1 MLSRQEPACLLIA
14 DISGYTSYLAGTELD
29 HAQDILADLMTTVV
43 GALKPTFRLAKLEG
57 DAAFAYQINERLDG
71 SQLLD
76 TVERVYFAFR
86 RRLRDIAQATACECD
101 ACLLMPRLDLKVVAH
116 HGSVIRHKIA
126 GHEELV
132 GSDVIAV
139 HRFLKNHVVE
149 RLGIAAYGLFS
160 EPCIAAMSADPVA
173 LGMTEYGDA
182 YDDLGEVTAWVHDLT
197 AAWTAELERNR
208 VVVSERDAGYV
219 FEGVQPAPRD
229 IVWAFMTD
237 PAIRPRWQA
246 GVTSVD
252 ELPTAPRR
260 GVGTTNHCMH
270 GPEVLIEE
278 ILDWQPT
285 DHVTQRTTMPNGFK
299 AVSTYTFEDAP
310 DGTRVR
316 LLFTWGKS
324 RRERE
329 AMAPVRDFIAEVV
342 EQGQTALHD
351 ALVEEMDRRSTLAAD
366 EPPEPVGPESLDRE
380 LLEPV
385 APMLGN
391 TARNMTRSVG

>member
-29 HAQDILADLMTTVV
+29 HAQDILADLMTTVI

-57 DAAFAYQINERLDG
+57 DAAFAFVIAERLDG

-101 ACLLMPRLDLKVVAH
+101 ACLLMPRLDLKIVVH
-116 HGSVIRHKIA
+116 HGSVIRHRIA
-126 GHEELV
+126 GREELV
-132 GSDVIAV
+132 GSDVIVA
-139 HRFLKNHVVE
+139 HRFLKNHVVD
-149 RLGIAAYGLFS
+149 RLGIAAYALFS
-160 EPCIAAMSADPVA
+160 ESTIAAMAADPVA
-173 LGMTEYGDA
+173 LGMTEYRDA

-197 AAWTAELERNR
+197 AAWTAELERSR
-208 VVVSERDAGYV
+208 VVVSEREAGYV
-219 FEGVQPAPRD
+219 LDNVQPAPRD
-229 IVWAFMTD
+229 IVWNFMTD

-246 GVTSVD
+246 GVTGVN

-270 GPEVLIEE
+270 GSEVLIEE
-278 ILDWQPT
+278 ILDWRPT
-285 DHVTQRTTMPNGFK
+285 ELLTLRTTLPNGFK
-299 AVSTYTFEDAP
+299 VVSTFTFEDAP

-329 AMAPVRDFIAEVV
+329 ATAPVRDFIADAV
-342 EQGQTALHD
+342 ERGQAALHD
-351 ALVEEMDRRSTLAAD
+351 LLVEEMSRRAAQAAD
-366 EPPEPVGPESLDRE
+366 EPPEPVAPGSMDRE

-385 APMLGN
+385 
-391 TARNMTRSVG
+391 RR

>member
-29 HAQDILADLMTTVV
+29 HAQDILADLITTVV

-57 DAAFAYQINERLDG
+57 DAAFAFVIAERLDG
-71 SQLLD
+71 SELLD

-101 ACLLMPRLDLKVVAH
+101 ACLLMPRLDLKIVVH
-116 HGSVIRHKIA
+116 HGSVIRHRIA
-126 GHEELV
+126 GREELV
-132 GSDVIAV
+132 GSDVIVA
-139 HRFLKNHVVE
+139 HRFLKNHVVD
-149 RLGIAAYGLFS
+149 RLGIAAYALFS
-160 EPCIAAMSADPVA
+160 ESTIAAMAADPVA
-173 LGMTEYGDA
+173 LGMTEYRDA
-182 YDDLGEVTAWVHDLT
+182 YDDLGEVTAWVHDLM
-197 AAWTAELERNR
+197 AAWTAELERSR
-208 VVVSERDAGYV
+208 VVVSEREAGYILDN
-219 FEGVQPAPRD
+219 VQPAPRD
-229 IVWAFMTD
+229 IVWTFMTD

-246 GVTSVD
+246 GVTGVD

-270 GPEVLIEE
+270 GSEVLIEE
-278 ILDWQPT
+278 ILDWRPT
-285 DHVTQRTTMPNGFK
+285 DHLTLRTTLPNGFK
-299 AVSTYTFEDAP
+299 VLSTFTFEDAP

-329 AMAPVRDFIAEVV
+329 ATAPVRDFIADAV
-342 EQGQTALHD
+342 ERGQAALHD
-351 ALVEEMDRRSTLAAD
+351 LLVEEMGRRAAQAAD
-366 EPPEPVGPESLDRE
+366 DPPEPVAPDSMDRE

-385 APMLGN
+385 
-391 TARNMTRSVG
+391 RR

>member
-29 HAQDILADLMTTVV
+29 HAQDILADLITTVV

-57 DAAFAYQINERLDG
+57 DAAFAFVIAERLDG
-71 SQLLD
+71 SELLD

-101 ACLLMPRLDLKVVAH
+101 ACLLMPRLDLKIVVH
-116 HGSVIRHKIA
+116 HGSVIRHRIA
-126 GHEELV
+126 GREELV
-132 GSDVIAV
+132 GSDVIVA
-139 HRFLKNHVVE
+139 HRFLKNHVVD
-149 RLGIAAYGLFS
+149 RLGIAAYALFS
-160 EPCIAAMSADPVA
+160 ESTIAAMAADPVA
-173 LGMTEYGDA
+173 LGMTEYRDA
-182 YDDLGEVTAWVHDLT
+182 YDDLGDVTAWVHDLM
-197 AAWTAELERNR
+197 AAWTAELERSR
-208 VVVSERDAGYV
+208 VVVSEREAGYILDN
-219 FEGVQPAPRD
+219 VQPAPRD
-229 IVWAFMTD
+229 IVWTFMTD

-246 GVTSVD
+246 GVTGVD

-270 GPEVLIEE
+270 GSEVLIEE
-278 ILDWQPT
+278 ILDWRPT
-285 DHVTQRTTMPNGFK
+285 DHLTLRTTLPNGFK
-299 AVSTYTFEDAP
+299 VLSTFTFEDAP

-329 AMAPVRDFIAEVV
+329 ATAPVRDFIADAV
-342 EQGQTALHD
+342 ERGQAALHD
-351 ALVEEMDRRSTLAAD
+351 LLVEEMGRRAAQAAD
-366 EPPEPVGPESLDRE
+366 DPPEPVAPDSMDRE

-385 APMLGN
+385 
-391 TARNMTRSVG
+391 RR